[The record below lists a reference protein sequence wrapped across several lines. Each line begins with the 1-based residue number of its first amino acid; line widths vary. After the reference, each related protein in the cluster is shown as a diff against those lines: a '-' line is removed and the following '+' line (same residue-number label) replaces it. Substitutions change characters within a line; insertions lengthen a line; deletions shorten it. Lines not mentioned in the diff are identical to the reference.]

1 MKPELTIPS
10 LEERIK
16 ALHEEI
22 DALIE
27 RQVDISAANVTAIP
41 RETLRRCLV
50 GRAGGCRCEEY
61 RLIRKKEEAEEA
73 LRIRQN
79 EETLRAG

>member
-1 MKPELTIPS
+1 MKPELAIPS

-22 DALIE
+22 DELIE

-50 GRAGGCRCEEY
+50 ARAGGCRCEEY
-61 RLIRKKEEAEEA
+61 KIIQAKLDAEKMLAE
-73 LRIRQN
+73 RQKSDAD
-79 EETLRAG
+79 L

>member
-1 MKPELTIPS
+1 MKPELAIPS

-22 DALIE
+22 DELIE

-41 RETLRRCLV
+41 RGVLRQCLV
-50 GRAGGCRCEEY
+50 ARAGGCRCEEY
-61 RLIRKKEEAEEA
+61 KIIQAKLDAEKMLAE
-73 LRIRQN
+73 RQKSDAD
-79 EETLRAG
+79 L